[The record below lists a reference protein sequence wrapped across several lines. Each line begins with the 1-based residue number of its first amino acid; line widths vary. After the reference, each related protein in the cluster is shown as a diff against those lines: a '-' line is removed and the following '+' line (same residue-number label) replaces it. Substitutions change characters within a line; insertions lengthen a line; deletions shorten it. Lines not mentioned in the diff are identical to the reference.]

1 MSGRNAGIFPHFG
14 RIRGACLLQLLER
27 CAMQVVRSFEQEDAA
42 LVGFGIRVMLVTGQ
56 PDTGPITRRL
66 AGLGGQVEL
75 SHELFEGLAA
85 VIDDPAGYG
94 LLVMDCDTIGGL
106 EAGLRAFSMLGET
119 ARRLPVILISSDCA
133 KQTFPEERNAP
144 TLLRAPL
151 SAVAARVGFEHAL
164 RDRLAVPL
172 H

>member
-1 MSGRNAGIFPHFG
+1 M
-14 RIRGACLLQLLER
+14 QL
-27 CAMQVVRSFEQEDAA
+27 VRSFEQEDAA

-56 PDTGPITRRL
+56 PDTGVITRRL

-75 SHELFEGLAA
+75 SHELFEGLSA

-94 LLVMDCDTIGGL
+94 LLVLDCDSIGGID
-106 EAGLRAFSMLGET
+106 AGTKAFSMLGET
-119 ARRLPVILISSDCA
+119 TRRLPVILISSECR
-133 KQTFPEERNAP
+133 KQTFPEDRSAP
-144 TLLRAPL
+144 TMLRAPL

-164 RDRLAVPL
+164 RDRLAVQI